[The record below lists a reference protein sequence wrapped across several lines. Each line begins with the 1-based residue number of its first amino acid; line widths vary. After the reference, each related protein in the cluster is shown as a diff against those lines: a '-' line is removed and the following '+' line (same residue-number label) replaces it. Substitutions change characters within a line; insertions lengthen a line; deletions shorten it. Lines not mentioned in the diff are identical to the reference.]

1 MSDVIS
7 PKNKYMDLYE
17 EIRQVYTQFPHP
29 WVVGYSGGKDSTTTL
44 QMIWYALADLPLEER
59 QKPVYVISTNTYD
72 REAGIPPAQNYPRG
86 WLTAA
91 LDVVNAESQI
101 VALCWFLDDFPHGD
115 QWDWFS
121 LTQQPGRLVDAA
133 EEFDTLLGE

>member
-1 MSDVIS
+1 MGFG
-7 PKNKYMDLYE
+7 
-17 EIRQVYTQFPHP
+17 VYRDWLDIINAYPNTR
-29 WVVGYSGGKDSTTTL
+29 G
-44 QMIWYALADLPLEER
+44 LPA
-59 QKPVYVISTNTYD
+59 YIISTNTYD

-91 LDVVNAESQI
+91 LDVVEGEPQI

-121 LTQQPGRLVDAA
+121 LTRKPGRLVDAA
-133 EEFDTLLGE
+133 EEFDVLLRGER